1 MNRRQKKKAYKKKYG
16 HNPPKTEAKYYGKEW
31 DRIIAR
37 TMETV
42 AESIRAAIPVIRDTL
57 EKFARATR
65 ETTERIKTMPED
77 EFLRFLD
84 NLETEGAKAM
94 ARQIRRN
101 GQYGL
106 HTSNAGNIGE
116 SGKEGNTAPGTT
128 DNTGLC
134 GSRTDNTA
142 GNEYSN

>member
-31 DRIIAR
+31 GRIMAR

-65 ETTERIKTMPED
+65 EITERIKTMPED

-84 NLETEGAKAM
+84 NLETEDAKAM

-106 HTSNAGNIGE
+106 HTDNARENGE
-116 SGKEGNTAPGTT
+116 NGKTGSTTPGTT

-142 GNEYSN
+142 GNEYGN

>member
-31 DRIIAR
+31 GRIMAR

>member
-1 MNRRQKKKAYKKKYG
+1 MNRRQKKKAYKKKHG
-16 HNPPKTEAKYYGKEW
+16 HNPPKTEVKYYGEEW
-31 DRIIAR
+31 GRIIAR

-42 AESIRAAIPVIRDTL
+42 AEGIRAAIPVIRDTL

-77 EFLRFLD
+77 EFLRLLD

-134 GSRTDNTA
+134 SSRTDNTA
-142 GNEYSN
+142 GNEYGN

>member
-31 DRIIAR
+31 SRIIAR

-42 AESIRAAIPVIRDTL
+42 AEGIRAAIPVIRDTL
-57 EKFARATR
+57 ENFARITR

-84 NLETEGAKAM
+84 NPELTEDAKAM
-94 ARQIRRN
+94 AWRIRSNRQNGIYKGSNGANGEARN
-101 GQYGL
+101 R
-106 HTSNAGNIGE
+106 
-116 SGKEGNTAPGTT
+116 APGTE
-128 DNTGLC
+128 DNKGLYDS
-134 GSRTDNTA
+134 GADHAA
-142 GNEYSN
+142 GNEQGN